1 MVDSFWITFIGG
13 GQDWRIRCD
22 KPENNQWCRVP
33 SQTLFRAMF
42 DIFHGEDSK
51 FQVKGIG
58 GCQLLQDWCFPWSDS
73 LGKGLNYWSTDEK
86 GEGPLEMVMI
96 KESQMLTTL
105 KCTAKWHRL
114 AGQFI
119 FLFCW
124 LSYVFCQ
131 DQTGNCCQI
140 VTVIYTEGK
149 KMMCEDSVVLH
160 RLVHLQGPK

>member
-119 FLFCW
+119 FCSVGCRMYSAKIKQGTVVKLLQSFTQREKKWCVRIVLF
-124 LSYVFCQ
+124 SI
-131 DQTGNCCQI
+131 D
-140 VTVIYTEGK
+140 
-149 KMMCEDSVVLH
+149 
-160 RLVHLQGPK
+160 